1 MWRAH
6 SLGNRP
12 ARKAEQRNGIG
23 CSSPSLPY
31 TYFRFPIAS
40 LFQRP
45 WVQARTLPNTRNE
58 MEQTTT
64 DSQPPQP
71 TIHIGKI
78 IEAEV
83 RRQHK
88 SVTWLSNAIHCDRRN
103 IYNIFKR
110 ESIDTEL
117 LRRISLTLNVNFF
130 SAYCHTLDNLRHRR
144 NAPAP
149 YKQAHPSHEITS
161 LLRQTHKQSKAAL

>member
-1 MWRAH
+1 MASAVRHPPSRSNISHPDCESFSATM
-6 SLGNRP
+6 G
-12 ARKAEQRNGIG
+12 A
-23 CSSPSLPY
+23 SPEP
-31 TYFRFPIAS
+31 
-40 LFQRP
+40 
-45 WVQARTLPNTRNE
+45 LPNTRKE
-58 MEQTTT
+58 MEQIPCDTTT
-64 DSQPPQP
+64 DSQNQQP

-130 SAYCHTLDNLRHRR
+130 SAYCHNLDSL
-144 NAPAP
+144 PAP
-149 YKQAHPSHEITS
+149 ESNHPCAHQAS
-161 LLRQTHKQSKAAL
+161 ALPN